1 MENKHKTNQE
11 KAAYIA
17 LQSVY
22 WLATEDIAH
31 AKFKFLMNLLNLVDV
46 PDVQYLNMSDGVNYN
61 SWYSC
66 LGFLEALSDTV
77 EEETNKAILLISL
90 K

>member
-22 WLATEDIAH
+22 WLATEDIAL
-31 AKFKFLMNLLNLVDV
+31 AKFKSLMNLFNLVGV
-46 PDVQYLNMSDGVNYN
+46 PDVKYLNMSHGVNYN

-77 EEETNKAILLISL
+77 EEETDKAILLISL